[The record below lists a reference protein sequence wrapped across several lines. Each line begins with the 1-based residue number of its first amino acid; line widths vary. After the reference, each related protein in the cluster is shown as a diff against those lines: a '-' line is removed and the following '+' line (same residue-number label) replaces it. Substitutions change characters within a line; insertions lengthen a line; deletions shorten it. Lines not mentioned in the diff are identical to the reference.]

1 MGTYVCRPA
10 DAERKWILVDAEG
23 QTLGRLSTFV
33 ARALMGKHR
42 PRYTPFLD
50 TGDFVV
56 VINADKVRLTGRKR
70 DTKVYHWHTGYPGGI
85 RNVPA
90 GRLLKSRPD
99 RVIEW
104 SVRGMLPKGSLGR
117 RLATKLKV
125 YSGPDH
131 PHAAQRP
138 EKATLPA

>member
-23 QTLGRLSTFV
+23 QTLGRLSSFV